1 MANTQPTPGV
11 SFSVPRLFSAY
22 ADLLEEK
29 NRAAFANMKVRNK
42 LAVTRARLRRD
53 LEALERDSARQAARL
68 AVRGVSGSAQE
79 ALEQDKRQGLTHIL
93 VSEAQAQ
100 SEAEL
105 AQLKNNARRR
115 RSFMDALTGLWG

>member
-11 SFSVPRLFSAY
+11 NFSVPRLFSAY

-105 AQLKNNARRR
+105 AQLKNNAQRR
-115 RSFMDALTGLWG
+115 RSFMDALTGLWR

>member
-1 MANTQPTPGV
+1 
-11 SFSVPRLFSAY
+11 
-22 ADLLEEK
+22 
-29 NRAAFANMKVRNK
+29 
-42 LAVTRARLRRD
+42 
-53 LEALERDSARQAARL
+53 
-68 AVRGVSGSAQE
+68 VRGVSGSAQE

-105 AQLKNNARRR
+105 AQLKNNAQRR

>member
-11 SFSVPRLFSAY
+11 RFSVPRLSSAY

-29 NRAAFANMKVRNK
+29 NRTAFANMKVRNK

-79 ALEQDKRQGLTHIL
+79 ALEQDKRQGLAHIL

-105 AQLKNNARRR
+105 AQLKNNAQRR

>member
-1 MANTQPTPGV
+1 MANTQPTPDV

-105 AQLKNNARRR
+105 AQLKNNAQRR

>member
-11 SFSVPRLFSAY
+11 RFSVPRLFSAY
-22 ADLLEEK
+22 TDLLEDK
-29 NRAAFANMKVRNK
+29 NRATFANMKVRNK

-79 ALEQDKRQGLTHIL
+79 AMEQDKRQGLTHIL

-105 AQLKNNARRR
+105 AQLKNNAQRR

>member
-53 LEALERDSARQAARL
+53 LEVLERDSARQAARL